1 MTASVYGN
9 IEFSEK
15 IDAFARYDFLWGIW
29 EGFAVARVL
38 PNDSYIKGGTFQP
51 NYGIKLDD
59 HTAYTR
65 GGDMGLLFTGNPRRQ
80 PGLIYDPLYVETGAE
95 LGVFISDFMLFTA
108 SVGNPNFR
116 PFLTDP
122 TYTTSLQI
130 YPTLGDFGSL
140 LLGASFANFKQQD
153 FLAGRVDNVMMF
165 GGFAGI
171 GISNFTLSAEYDMI
185 NDFIGLD
192 VKSSA
197 LMVEASYRIMK
208 GLDAIIRYDRFDYN
222 LDVTSDELSRIVI
235 GAEFF
240 PYSFIEIR
248 PQYRIQMENPSI
260 SNNAMVVQFHLYY

>member
-1 MTASVYGN
+1 
-9 IEFSEK
+9 
-15 IDAFARYDFLWGIW
+15 
-29 EGFAVARVL
+29 
-38 PNDSYIKGGTFQP
+38 
-51 NYGIKLDD
+51 
-59 HTAYTR
+59 
-65 GGDMGLLFTGNPRRQ
+65 
-80 PGLIYDPLYVETGAE
+80 
-95 LGVFISDFMLFTA
+95 
-108 SVGNPNFR
+108 
-116 PFLTDP
+116 
-122 TYTTSLQI
+122 
-130 YPTLGDFGSL
+130 
-140 LLGASFANFKQQD
+140 LGASFANFKQQD

-208 GLDAIIRYDRFDYN
+208 GLDAIIRYDRFDHN